1 MCEKKLYILLL
12 FQGFLNLKW
21 KRWMRV
27 LLTRTIAIF
36 PTLFIAVYKGI
47 NDLTGM
53 NDLLNALM
61 SLMLPFALIP
71 TLIFT
76 SSNNVMGEFR
86 NGMYDTFLSLHS
98 FGTTVS

>member
-1 MCEKKLYILLL
+1 
-12 FQGFLNLKW
+12 
-21 KRWMRV
+21 MRV

-47 NDLTGM
+47 DDLTGM

-61 SLMLPFALIP
+61 SLQLPFALIP

-76 SSNNVMGEFR
+76 SSKSVMGDFQ
-86 NGMYDTFLSLHS
+86 NGMYVYFIVWESRFLISIVFNLWNCEFSS
-98 FGTTVS
+98 FSC